1 MMRRWPFGGTCDVR
15 ISTAALTNANG
26 VNPKTYHFA
35 DSSKRLTG
43 MPQTKAA
50 RKRVTMIA
58 ELHQWSMTEVITK
71 KDSGRSIPFFPNYQ
85 RCINYRIYVCNLST
99 LYNST
104 TFFDSRDLKLV
115 RSESLRQHLNYSFEI
130 RFLKNLLNLIII
142 NVSVLFHLIHFSSIF
157 GNSTTID

>member
-15 ISTAALTNANG
+15 IPTAGLTNANV

-58 ELHQWSMTEVITK
+58 EPHQWTMTEVITK
-71 KDSGRSIPFFPNYQ
+71 KDSGRSIPFFQIISDALTIASMFVTYQ
-85 RCINYRIYVCNLST
+85 HY
-99 LYNST
+99 
-104 TFFDSRDLKLV
+104 
-115 RSESLRQHLNYSFEI
+115 
-130 RFLKNLLNLIII
+130 II
-142 NVSVLFHLIHFSSIF
+142 
-157 GNSTTID
+157 